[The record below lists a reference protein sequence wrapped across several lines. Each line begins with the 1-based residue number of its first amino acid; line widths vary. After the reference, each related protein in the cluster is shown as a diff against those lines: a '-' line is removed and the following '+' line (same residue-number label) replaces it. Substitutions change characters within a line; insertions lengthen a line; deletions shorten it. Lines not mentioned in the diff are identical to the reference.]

1 MFHIHIYSAAGTF
14 VNPLELYIFLHK
26 CDPKHNQIFGT
37 SPESRQREPNQTNEK
52 KKCLCHFF
60 ILENDPI
67 LHMCELQK
75 YVNILD

>member
-14 VNPLELYIFLHK
+14 VNPLECYIFLHK

-52 KKCLCHFF
+52 K
-60 ILENDPI
+60 NVPI
-67 LHMCELQK
+67 LHICELQK